1 MSDSFADT
9 NVLLYLTSDDAE
21 KADIAERILRSRPA
35 ISVQVL
41 NEFVSV
47 ARRKIQL
54 AWPEIEHF
62 LGAITAAADIHALTF
77 SIHQKGLSLARE
89 HNLHVY
95 DAMIVAAAIEAGC
108 STLYTEDMQHGLV
121 VGQQLQ
127 IVNPFA

>member
-1 MSDSFADT
+1 MSDNFADT

-47 ARRKIQL
+47 SRRKIQL

-89 HNLHVY
+89 HNFPVY

-121 VGQQLQ
+121 VGQQLR